1 MRPQVK
7 GVCPKCTTAN
17 PYTSMFC
24 SLCGTRLPW
33 ADAVQSPPSERETS
47 AEQVPIR
54 EQAMSPAHSAP
65 SNSRDK
71 PNFGYAVQGFIFP
84 VIGLILYFVL
94 RTDTPLR
101 ARSAGHGALWG
112 FAVQLVIVIV
122 LLISIWM

>member
-1 MRPQVK
+1 
-7 GVCPKCTTAN
+7 
-17 PYTSMFC
+17 MFC

-33 ADAVQSPPSERETS
+33 ADAVQSPSS
-47 AEQVPIR
+47 EQVSTDEQSSTP
-54 EQAMSPAHSAP
+54 EQALSSSRSTAST
-65 SNSRDK
+65 SRDK
-71 PNFGYAVQGFIFP
+71 PSFAYALQGFIFP

-112 FAVQLVIVIV
+112 SAIQLVIVIV